1 MMRHGIALR
10 SSKRI
15 LHNATRNKSCHL
27 HQLTRGSS
35 AATSVTPS
43 MLINDNGGSR
53 RRIHIQPL
61 PMPAVA
67 YDDFDDFDDYDYG
80 YGDHQENQ
88 ASRLDILASAAGG
101 ANGSGGGG
109 GPVPVRGEESNNTT
123 RFVGSGGGNGSGSG
137 GPHRCP
143 KCGAN
148 VTFQESNAA
157 NSNTGSIQN
166 NCFYCAA
173 CSGWFLI
180 QPNLVDEDSTSAH
193 SKYLLSKIN
202 KLASEAGG
210 EDVEIKRIGLP
221 TTPSG
226 RKIVEPPFVMQ
237 HIPENNSNTIPPRR
251 PSNPMMD
258 QLTDQERITRHRATT
273 ATPSSNGGS
282 SSYTPPHH
290 APQTELPTPRT
301 IFNGLNEYVIGQR
314 QVKIA
319 LSVGVHNHYKRLVV
333 REAQEAALQALQVEE
348 LQRAHDAHVQR
359 REGHLGADNDDDA
372 NDVYDENSAGFREP
386 SMADLRL
393 NQFGRSST
401 IVTPPP
407 ASTTEGVDAEGSTGE
422 DANTSLSY
430 GTPEVNDSNVSK
442 DEDRSIAN
450 PHHKIG
456 PEVED
461 CELDKS
467 NIIIIGPTGSGKTL
481 LVKTLAKLID
491 VPLVIADATCLT
503 QAGYVGEDVESVLF
517 KLYIESGQDLER
529 CQRGIVY
536 IDEIDKI
543 RKSGGNVSISRDVSG
558 EGVQHA
564 LLKIVEG
571 NVINV
576 PKEPGRKNPRGDF
589 IQIDTTN
596 ILFISGGAF
605 AGLEGI
611 INKRMDAASI
621 GFGAKMKKNIEDFK
635 VQGKYF
641 DNAIPKDLVHFGM
654 IPEYVGRFPVI
665 VSTKGLDE
673 DSLVDILTVPKNSL
687 IKQYTFQFAMNGIRF
702 HATECALKEVAKMA
716 FSRGSGARGLRSITE
731 NILMETMFVVP
742 SIESVHTVYLDSA
755 AVRGERKPILLKH
768 PDMTAEKFEEL
779 LKEGQTWEDMEGAEL
794 VQFEDGE
801 EYFGEAA

>member
-1 MMRHGIALR
+1 
-10 SSKRI
+10 
-15 LHNATRNKSCHL
+15 
-27 HQLTRGSS
+27 
-35 AATSVTPS
+35 
-43 MLINDNGGSR
+43 
-53 RRIHIQPL
+53 
-61 PMPAVA
+61 MPAVA
-67 YDDFDDFDDYDYG
+67 YAADDYDDDYDYEDYDG
-80 YGDHQENQ
+80 SDNDQHSSPALPIHP
-88 ASRLDILASAAGG
+88 ASHANILSSSAARGG
-101 ANGSGGGG
+101 SSSGGG
-109 GPVPVRGEESNNTT
+109 GPVPVGRNTSSTPRYVGTSARGGT
-123 RFVGSGGGNGSGSG
+123 GGGG

-143 KCGAN
+143 KCGAA
-148 VTFQESNAA
+148 VTFQE
-157 NSNTGSIQN
+157 NSTTSTTSQT

-173 CSGWFLI
+173 CSGWFLL
-180 QPNLVDEDSTSAH
+180 QPNSLVDGDSASAH
-193 SKYLLSKIN
+193 SKYLLGKIN
-202 KLASEAGG
+202 KLANEAAGAGDG
-210 EDVEIKRIGLP
+210 ESKRVGGLP
-221 TTPSG
+221 TIPSG
-226 RKIVEPPFVMQ
+226 RKVVEPPFVMQ
-237 HIPENNSNTIPPRR
+237 HIPGQSNSTTNGSKMNNVPPRR
-251 PSNPMMD
+251 PSNLMMD
-258 QLTDQERITRHRATT
+258 HLTEQERITRHRATT
-273 ATPSSNGGS
+273 ASPSANNGNT
-282 SSYTPPHH
+282 SSYTPPTNH
-290 APQTELPTPRT
+290 AMQELPTPRT

-314 QVKIA
+314 NVKIA
-319 LSVGVHNHYKRLVV
+319 LSVGVHNHYKRLKV
-333 REAQEAALQALQVEE
+333 REAQEAAVQALQVEE
-348 LQRAHDAHVQR
+348 LQRVHDAHVQSR
-359 REGHLGADNDDDA
+359 REGHLGVSEDEGEEE
-372 NDVYDENSAGFREP
+372 YDENEAGFREP

-393 NQFGRSST
+393 EQFGRVGGT
-401 IVTPPP
+401 IVTPP
-407 ASTTEGVDAEGSTGE
+407 AEGDAGGE
-422 DANTSLSY
+422 SKHADTSNATNDANA
-430 GTPEVNDSNVSK
+430 NN
-442 DEDRSIAN
+442 EDRSIAN
-450 PHHKIG
+450 PHHTIG

-481 LVKTLAKLID
+481 LVKTLAKLVD

-517 KLYIESGQDLER
+517 KLYVESGQDLER

-605 AGLEGI
+605 SGLEQI

-641 DNAIPKDLVHFGM
+641 DNAIPKDLTHFGM

-673 DSLVDILTVPKNSL
+673 DSLVDILTVPRNSL
-687 IKQYTFQFAMNGIRF
+687 IKQYTFQFAMNNIRF
-702 HATECALKEVAKMA
+702 HATECALKEIAKMA

-742 SIESVHTVYLDSA
+742 SIEDVHTVYLDAA

-779 LKEGQTWEDMEGAEL
+779 LKAGQTWEELEGAEL

-801 EYFGEAA
+801 DSFPEAA